1 MPPVCYLRSNDK
13 TVEDKMIGNGWR
25 TLGAAGLAF
34 VLAAVPVLAD
44 AKAKPAP
51 KLAAVQTA
59 KGQYRHFRAAVYIP
73 VNVVKSLADPKR
85 FDHEFERAMRQVP
98 FDKVY
103 IEVYRDRS
111 FATDAEI
118 DTVVKAFKARGIAV
132 AGGMTL
138 AAGGFNGQFG
148 TFDYEDPKD
157 RAECQKAV
165 ETAARHFDEVIM
177 DDFFFYTSKSDADI
191 KAKGDRSWTQ
201 YRLDTM
207 REVSKDLVLDPAHK
221 TNPKV
226 KVIIKY
232 PNWYEHFQGLG
243 YDLEKE
249 PLMYDGLY
257 TGTETRDPVIT
268 DQLLQQHES
277 YEIIRYYSNIRPDHY
292 NGGGWVDTYSTQYVD
307 RYAEQLWDT
316 LFAKAPEITLFN
328 WHPAAQDTP
337 VQVGDRSKWE
347 NLDTSFNWKQI
358 TAGYKASGANDPG
371 PGWGLAAGAALKQA
385 DAVLGELGNPVG
397 VASYKP
403 FQSSGED
410 FLHNYLGNMGI
421 PIELTP
427 HFPKDA
433 DTILL
438 TQAAAKDPDIIN
450 EIKGQLQ
457 AGKTVFVTSGFV
469 RATQD
474 KGFQDLLEVY
484 ATGQSVLL
492 NDYYNG
498 YGAGNGQSLRDDP
511 KVAPKDILFPELHYF
526 TNDAWPIIRGVSGA
540 RGFPVLLMNR
550 YSKGILYVL
559 SIPDNIG
566 DLYSLPPGVMNQVKT
581 YLQKGDPVRIDAPSG
596 VSLFAYDNGA
606 FIVES
611 FRDEPA
617 RVTISLKG
625 QGANLNDGDGKAL
638 TARPAAPQTGNFSGV
653 SKDDPR
659 TEFEVTIPPHSF
671 RLYKR
676 H

>member
-1 MPPVCYLRSNDK
+1 MTRKQWLV
-13 TVEDKMIGNGWR
+13 
-25 TLGAAGLAF
+25 LGTAALA
-34 VLAAVPVLAD
+34 LAATPVLTE
-44 AKAKPAP
+44 AKAPAKPAT
-51 KLAAVQTA
+51 AA
-59 KGQYRHFRAAVYIP
+59 KGQYKNFRAAVYIP
-73 VNVVKSLADPKR
+73 VNVTISLADPKR
-85 FDHEFERAMRQVP
+85 FAHEFDRAMSQVP

-103 IEVYRDRS
+103 IEVYRDRR
-111 FATDAEI
+111 FATDAQI
-118 DTVVKAFKARGIAV
+118 DAVVKAFKAKGIEV
-132 AGGMTL
+132 AGGVTL

-157 RAECQKAV
+157 RAECQKAI

-207 REVSKDLVLDPAHK
+207 REVSKTLVLDPAHK

-268 DQLLQQHES
+268 DQFLQQYES
-277 YEIIRYYSNIRPDHY
+277 YEIFRYYSNIRPDHY
-292 NGGGWVDTYSTQYVD
+292 NGGGWVDTYSTLYLD

-337 VQVGDRSKWE
+337 ATVGDRSKWE
-347 NLDTSFNWKQI
+347 NLDTSFNWKKI
-358 TAGYKASGANDPG
+358 TADYKSSGKDDPG

-385 DAVLGELGNPVG
+385 DAVLGELGHPVG

-410 FLHNYLGNMGI
+410 FLHNYLGNMGV

-438 TQAAAKDPDIIN
+438 TQAAAADPDIIN
-450 EIKGQLQ
+450 DIKGQLQ

-474 KGFQDLLEVY
+474 KGFKDLLEVY
-484 ATGQSVLL
+484 TTGQSVML
-492 NDYYNG
+492 NDYFNG

-511 KVAPKDILFPELHYF
+511 KVAPRDILFPELHYY

-559 SIPDNIG
+559 NIPDNIG
-566 DLYSLPPGVMNQVKT
+566 DLYSLPQGVMAQVKT
-581 YLQKGDPVRIDAPSG
+581 YLQKGDPVRIDAPAG

-606 FIVES
+606 FIVQS
-611 FRDEPA
+611 FRDEPTK
-617 RVTISLKG
+617 VTISLKG
-625 QGANLNDGDGKAL
+625 QGAGLKGGDGKAL
-638 TARPAAPQTGNFSGV
+638 SVKPAAAQAGNFAGAA
-653 SKDDPR
+653 KDDPR
-659 TEFEVTIPPHSF
+659 TEFEVSIPPHSF

-676 H
+676 P